1 MGHPLTRIAG
11 PQRPRGSAIA
21 GRLSVQNLQA
31 MLVAAIEEM
40 AADRNVER
48 FSGLNKDLLAVRR
61 GEREAGWFCSRCG
74 QAIPESSTL
83 CIRARR

>member
-11 PQRPRGSAIA
+11 PQRPRGSSIA
-21 GRLSVQNLQA
+21 GLSVQNLQA
-31 MLVAAIEEM
+31 MLVAAIEKI

-74 QAIPESSTL
+74 QAIPESSTP